1 MEQETIKYLGS
12 EQCDDL
18 CFLIQ
23 FSDCCCSSL
32 CKQSHVYWNKPEGSL
47 LIQLFL
53 DEW

>member
-23 FSDCCCSSL
+23 FSDCSL
-32 CKQSHVYWNKPEGSL
+32 CKQSHVYRNKPEGSL

-53 DEW
+53 DE